1 MGHVS
6 RIVAFAQHVA
16 KSQPIFP
23 KCGKGHSFTYP
34 QTLPFTIPVMANHNA
49 KNELK
54 ARLLIADDD
63 QWLLQSMAEWLSGEG
78 YAVQTANSIEQTTK
92 TLAKE
97 TFDLLLCDV
106 RFDDGDGI
114 ALLRKV
120 RKRFPQLPVLMM
132 TGYAGPDAARE
143 SIAAGAF
150 ELLTKPIIDDELQ
163 TAITRALQQKNITE
177 ENERLK
183 EALDRRFGLE
193 SIVSHDLRMLK
204 IFEMIDNVADSRASI
219 LITGENGTGKSMI
232 ARAIHKKS
240 SRRKAPFVE
249 VACGALPDTLLE
261 SELFGHMAGAFTGA
275 THNKVGKFQ
284 QADRGTI
291 FLDEIGTA
299 SQALQVKLL
308 RVLQELQFE
317 PLGGTETISVDT
329 RTILATN
336 ENLDTAVAEGRFRQ
350 DLFYRVNVIHIELP
364 SLRERPDDIP
374 LLAEHFL
381 RSAANEFGREVE
393 GITNDAMNAMQTHRW
408 PGNIREL
415 ENVIQRA
422 VLLTKSRSIDCE
434 SLPKS
439 IFVGANNF
447 SQPISREPN
456 TPTSVQPST
465 SRNITEVP
473 QTLSEALEAPER
485 QIILNV
491 LKAND
496 WNRNITADQLGIN
509 RTTLYKKM
517 KKLGIESLTQLQ

>member
-1 MGHVS
+1 MTNGNS
-6 RIVAFAQHVA
+6 KKER
-16 KSQPIFP
+16 
-23 KCGKGHSFTYP
+23 
-34 QTLPFTIPVMANHNA
+34 
-49 KNELK
+49 K

-63 QWLLQSMAEWLSGEG
+63 RWLLESMSEWLSSEG
-78 YAVQTANSIEQTTK
+78 YCVQTAGSPEQTLK
-92 TLAKE
+92 ALAIE
-97 TFDLLLCDV
+97 PYDLLLCDV
-106 RFDDGDGI
+106 RFGDGDSDGI
-114 ALLRKV
+114 GLLKKV

-143 SIAAGAF
+143 SVAAGAF
-150 ELLTKPIIDDELQ
+150 ELLTKPIIDDELH
-163 TAITRALQQKNITE
+163 TAITRALQQRDMKA
-177 ENERLK
+177 ENEKLK

-204 IFEMIDNVADSRASI
+204 IFEMIDNVADSRATI

-240 SRRKAPFVE
+240 SRRKSPFVE

-261 SELFGHMAGAFTGA
+261 SELFGHMAGSFTGA

-284 QADRGTI
+284 LSDKGTI

-317 PLGGTETISVDT
+317 PLGGTETLSVDT

-336 ENLDTAVAEGRFRQ
+336 ENLEMAVADGRFRQ

-374 LLAEHFL
+374 ILAEHFL
-381 RSAANEFGREVE
+381 RNAAIEFARDVDGF
-393 GITNDAMNAMQTHRW
+393 TNDAMNVMLEHRW

-422 VLLTKSRSIDCE
+422 VLLTKSNSIDRD
-434 SLPKS
+434 SLPRS
-439 IFVGANNF
+439 LLAPSNLSNQSARSGNAPDLPANDTRAAN
-447 SQPISREPN
+447 SPIKPRP
-456 TPTSVQPST
+456 V
-465 SRNITEVP
+465 VA
-473 QTLSEALEAPER
+473 QTLSEALEGPER
-485 QIILNV
+485 EIILEV
-491 LKAND
+491 LKANE
-496 WNRNITADQLGIN
+496 WNRNVTADQLGIN

-517 KKLGIESLTQLQ
+517 KKLGIESMSP

>member
-1 MGHVS
+1 
-6 RIVAFAQHVA
+6 
-16 KSQPIFP
+16 
-23 KCGKGHSFTYP
+23 
-34 QTLPFTIPVMANHNA
+34 MANVNP
-49 KNELK
+49 KNEPK
-54 ARLLIADDD
+54 VKLLIADDD
-63 QWLLQSMAEWLSGEG
+63 RWLLESMADWLVSEG
-78 YAVQTANSIEQTTK
+78 YSVQISETVEQALK
-92 TLAKE
+92 LLSLE
-97 TFDLLLCDV
+97 SFDLLLCDI
-106 RFDDGDGI
+106 RFGDGDSDGL
-114 ALLRKV
+114 ALLKKV
-120 RKRFPQLPVLMM
+120 RKKFPELPVLMM
-132 TGYAGPDAARE
+132 SGYAGPDAARE
-143 SIAAGAF
+143 SISAGAF
-150 ELLTKPIIDDELQ
+150 ELLTKPIIDDELH
-163 TAITRALQQKNITE
+163 TAITRALQQKEIETE
-177 ENERLK
+177 NQQLK

-261 SELFGHMAGAFTGA
+261 SELFGHMAGSFTGA
-275 THNKVGKFQ
+275 THNKLGKFQ
-284 QADRGTI
+284 LSDKGTI

-336 ENLDTAVAEGRFRQ
+336 ENLDSAVAEGRFRQ

-374 LLAEHFL
+374 ILAEHFL
-381 RSAANEFGREVE
+381 RSATREFGREVD
-393 GITNDAMNAMQTHRW
+393 GFTTNAMNSLLAHRW

-422 VLLTKSRSIDCE
+422 VLLTKSKSIDCDTLPR
-434 SLPKS
+434 SLFAAARAAASTYERPSLYSNQLSGPFQAPPVMSTNSEGKRQ
-439 IFVGANNF
+439 VAC
-447 SQPISREPN
+447 SR
-456 TPTSVQPST
+456 
-465 SRNITEVP
+465 
-473 QTLSEALEAPER
+473 TLSEALEGPER
-485 QIILNV
+485 EIILEV
-491 LKAND
+491 LRANE
-496 WNRNITADQLGIN
+496 WNRNVTADSLGIN

-517 KKLGIESLTQLQ
+517 KKLGIESA

>member
-1 MGHVS
+1 
-6 RIVAFAQHVA
+6 
-16 KSQPIFP
+16 
-23 KCGKGHSFTYP
+23 
-34 QTLPFTIPVMANHNA
+34 MANCNS
-49 KNELK
+49 KKDNK

-63 QWLLQSMAEWLSGEG
+63 QWLLDSMAEWLKGEG
-78 YAVQTANSIEQTTK
+78 YLVQTANSIEQTTK
-92 TLAKE
+92 ILAKE
-97 TFDLLLCDV
+97 SFDLLMCDI

-150 ELLTKPIIDDELQ
+150 ELLTKPIIDDELH
-163 TAITRALQQKNITE
+163 TAITRALQQKDITD

-240 SRRKAPFVE
+240 SRRKGPFVE

-261 SELFGHMAGAFTGA
+261 SELFGHMAGSFTGA
-275 THNKVGKFQ
+275 THNKVGKFELS
-284 QADRGTI
+284 DKGTL

-299 SQALQVKLL
+299 TQALQVKLL

-336 ENLDTAVAEGRFRQ
+336 ENLDTAIAEGRFRQ

-381 RSAANEFGREVE
+381 RSACKEFARDVE
-393 GITNDAMNAMQTHRW
+393 GFTSSAMNTMMSHTW

-422 VLLTKSRSIDCE
+422 VLLTKSRNVDSEALPRSVLSATSSNMQTSTEKSNSICM
-434 SLPKS
+434 
-439 IFVGANNF
+439 
-447 SQPISREPN
+447 
-456 TPTSVQPST
+456 VQPSQVQE
-465 SRNITEVP
+465 SVANHAAAITR
-473 QTLSEALEAPER
+473 TLSEALEGPER
-485 QIILNV
+485 QIILEV

-496 WNRNITADQLGIN
+496 WNRNVTADRLGIN

-517 KKLGIESLTQLQ
+517 KKLGIESLALLTGP

>member
-1 MGHVS
+1 MTAAAS
-6 RIVAFAQHVA
+6 R
-16 KSQPIFP
+16 KE
-23 KCGKGHSFTYP
+23 T
-34 QTLPFTIPVMANHNA
+34 
-49 KNELK
+49 K
-54 ARLLIADDD
+54 ARILIADDD
-63 QWLLQSMAEWLSGEG
+63 RWLLESMAEWLTGEG
-78 YAVQTANSIEQTTK
+78 YSIQTAQNLAE
-92 TLAKE
+92 TLKALSRE
-97 TFDLLLCDV
+97 EFDLLLCDV
-106 RFDDGDGI
+106 RFDEGDGI
-114 ALLRKV
+114 QLLRKV
-120 RKRFPQLPVLMM
+120 KKLYSQLPVLMM

-163 TAITRALQQKNITE
+163 TAIQRALQQKNIAD
-177 ENERLK
+177 ENAKLK

-204 IFEMIDNVADSRASI
+204 IFEMIENVADSRATI

-240 SRRKAPFVE
+240 TRRKAPFVE

-261 SELFGHMAGAFTGA
+261 SELFGHMAGSFTGA
-275 THNKVGKFQ
+275 THNKIGKFQ
-284 QADRGTI
+284 QSDRGTL

-336 ENLDTAVAEGRFRQ
+336 ENLEGAVAEGRFRQ
-350 DLFYRVNVIHIELP
+350 DLFYRINVIHIELP

-381 RSAANEFGREVE
+381 RTACAEYSREVS
-393 GITNDAMNAMQTHRW
+393 GFSTSAMNALVSYAW

-415 ENVIQRA
+415 ENAIQRA
-422 VLLTKSRSIDCE
+422 VLLTKTKHVDFDALPRAINGQPHASNPSIATQGHVPNPSCNQDAAS
-434 SLPKS
+434 SLSSS
-439 IFVGANNF
+439 IGG
-447 SQPISREPN
+447 IR
-456 TPTSVQPST
+456 
-465 SRNITEVP
+465 
-473 QTLSEALEAPER
+473 QTLSEALEGPER
-485 QIILNV
+485 QIIIEV
-491 LKAND
+491 LKANGG
-496 WNRNITADQLGIN
+496 NRNVTADQLGIN

-517 KKLGIESLTQLQ
+517 KKLGIES

>member
-1 MGHVS
+1 
-6 RIVAFAQHVA
+6 
-16 KSQPIFP
+16 
-23 KCGKGHSFTYP
+23 
-34 QTLPFTIPVMANHNA
+34 MANGNT
-49 KNELK
+49 KNERK
-54 ARLLIADDD
+54 ARLLLADDD
-63 QWLLQSMAEWLSGEG
+63 RWLLESMSEWLTSEG
-78 YAVQTANSIEQTTK
+78 YCVQTAGSTEQTLK
-92 TLAKE
+92 VLAAE
-97 TFDLLLCDV
+97 SFDLLLCDV
-106 RFDDGDGI
+106 RFAEGDSDGI
-114 ALLRKV
+114 ALLKKV

-150 ELLTKPIIDDELQ
+150 ELLTKPIIDDELH
-163 TAITRALQQKNITE
+163 TAITRALQQRDIKA
-177 ENERLK
+177 ENEKLK

-204 IFEMIDNVADSRASI
+204 IFEMIDNVADSRATI

-240 SRRKAPFVE
+240 SRRKSPFVE

-261 SELFGHMAGAFTGA
+261 SELFGHMAGSFTGA

-284 QADRGTI
+284 LSDKGTI

-317 PLGGTETISVDT
+317 PLGGTETVSVDT

-336 ENLDTAVAEGRFRQ
+336 ENLDIAVAEGRFRQ

-381 RSAANEFGREVE
+381 RSAAMEFARDVDGF
-393 GITNDAMNAMQTHRW
+393 TTDAMSIMLAHRW

-422 VLLTKSRSIDCE
+422 VLLTKSKCIDCD
-434 SLPKS
+434 SLPRS
-439 IFVGANNF
+439 LLAPSNIANNAVAIHSAAGGTPS
-447 SQPISREPN
+447 SQDTPSLYQPN
-456 TPTSVQPST
+456 AIGKARAVTT
-465 SRNITEVP
+465 
-473 QTLSEALEAPER
+473 QTLSEALEGPER
-485 QIILNV
+485 EIILEV
-491 LKAND
+491 LKANE
-496 WNRNITADQLGIN
+496 WNRNVTADKLGIN

-517 KKLGIESLTQLQ
+517 KKLGIESLTQ

>member
-1 MGHVS
+1 MKKGKIASCLLVLITSSSSHLLY
-6 RIVAFAQHVA
+6 AQN
-16 KSQPIFP
+16 I
-23 KCGKGHSFTYP
+23 
-34 QTLPFTIPVMANHNA
+34 
-49 KNELK
+49 
-54 ARLLIADDD
+54 LLINKEKPILQFGDIILPDTVT
-63 QWLLQSMAEWLSGEG
+63 WLNSRDEKYFIGNGIVGGGGNTAGEWDF
-78 YAVQTANSIEQTTK
+78 I
-92 TLAKE
+92 
-97 TFDLLLCDV
+97 
-106 RFDDGDGI
+106 I
-114 ALLRKV
+114 
-120 RKRFPQLPVLMM
+120 
-132 TGYAGPDAARE
+132 GPDYTSPNFIYSE
-143 SIAAGAF
+143 TILF
-150 ELLTKPIIDDELQ
+150 KIDDELQ
-163 TAITRALQQKNITE
+163 TAITRALQQKDIAD

-240 SRRKAPFVE
+240 SRRNAPFVE

-261 SELFGHMAGAFTGA
+261 SELFGHMAGSFTGA

-284 QADRGTI
+284 LSDKGTI

-299 SQALQVKLL
+299 TQALQVKLL

-317 PLGGTETISVDT
+317 PLGGIETISVDT

-336 ENLDTAVAEGRFRQ
+336 ENLDNAVAEGRFRQ

-381 RSAANEFGREVE
+381 RTACKEFARDVE
-393 GITNDAMNAMQTHRW
+393 GFTLSAMNTMLSHAW

-422 VLLTKSRSIDCE
+422 VLLTKSRNIDCE
-434 SLPKS
+434 SLPRS
-439 IFVGANNF
+439 VLGASNSYAQSSTGPSNSLHTTPL
-447 SQPISREPN
+447 SQVRN
-456 TPTSVQPST
+456 LDSVT
-465 SRNITEVP
+465 NHAAAIH
-473 QTLSEALEAPER
+473 QTLSEALEGPER
-485 QIILNV
+485 QIILDV

-496 WNRNITADQLGIN
+496 WNRNVTADQLGIN

-517 KKLGIESLTQLQ
+517 KKLGIESLA

>member
-1 MGHVS
+1 
-6 RIVAFAQHVA
+6 
-16 KSQPIFP
+16 
-23 KCGKGHSFTYP
+23 
-34 QTLPFTIPVMANHNA
+34 MANSNL
-49 KNELK
+49 KKENK

-63 QWLLQSMAEWLSGEG
+63 QWLLESMAQWLTGEG
-78 YAVQTANSIEQTTK
+78 YSVQTANSIEQTTK
-92 TLAKE
+92 MLAKE
-97 TFDLLLCDV
+97 SFDLLLCDV

-120 RKRFPQLPVLMM
+120 RKRFPHLPVLMM

-143 SIAAGAF
+143 SVAAGAF

-163 TAITRALQQKNITE
+163 TAITRALQQKDIAD

-240 SRRKAPFVE
+240 SRRNAPFVE

-261 SELFGHMAGAFTGA
+261 SELFGHMAGSFTGA
-275 THNKVGKFQ
+275 THNKIGKFQ
-284 QADRGTI
+284 LSDKGTI

-299 SQALQVKLL
+299 TQALQVKLL

-350 DLFYRVNVIHIELP
+350 DLFYRVNVILIELP

-381 RSAANEFGREVE
+381 RTARKEFARDVE
-393 GITNDAMNAMQTHRW
+393 GFTASAMNTMLSHTW

-422 VLLTKSRSIDCE
+422 VLLTKSRNIDCE
-434 SLPKS
+434 SLPRSVLGASKS
-439 IFVGANNF
+439 NAQSNAGSSNSFHTTPP
-447 SQPISREPN
+447 SQVHN
-456 TPTSVQPST
+456 LNSVT
-465 SRNITEVP
+465 NHAAAIH
-473 QTLSEALEAPER
+473 QTLSEALEGPER
-485 QIILNV
+485 RIILEV

-496 WNRNITADQLGIN
+496 WNRNVTADQLGIN

-517 KKLGIESLTQLQ
+517 KKLGIESLAQ

>member
-1 MGHVS
+1 MFPS
-6 RIVAFAQHVA
+6 RINTRRNSETH
-16 KSQPIFP
+16 IP
-23 KCGKGHSFTYP
+23 KFSIYPMSNNHS
-34 QTLPFTIPVMANHNA
+34 
-49 KNELK
+49 KNDCK

-63 QWLLQSMAEWLSGEG
+63 QWLLESMSEWLASEG
-78 YAVQTANSIEQTTK
+78 YLVQTAQSIEQTMKVLTK
-92 TLAKE
+92 E
-97 TFDLLLCDV
+97 PFDLLLCDV
-106 RFDDGDGI
+106 RFEDGDGI
-114 ALLRKV
+114 ALLKKV

-150 ELLTKPIIDDELQ
+150 ELLTKPIIDDELH
-163 TAITRALQQKNITE
+163 TAITRALQQKDITD

-183 EALDRRFGLE
+183 MALDRRFGLE

-249 VACGALPDTLLE
+249 VACGAMPDTLLE
-261 SELFGHMAGAFTGA
+261 SELFGHMAGSFTGA

-284 QADRGTI
+284 LSDKGTI

-336 ENLDTAVAEGRFRQ
+336 ENLDSAVAEGRFRQ

-381 RSAANEFGREVE
+381 LNASKEFARDVDGF
-393 GITNDAMNAMQTHRW
+393 TTSAMNRMLNHSW

-422 VLLTKSRSIDCE
+422 VLLTKSRSIDCD
-434 SLPKS
+434 SLPRS
-439 IFVGANNF
+439 LQ
-447 SQPISREPN
+447 S
-456 TPTSVQPST
+456 ST
-465 SRNITEVP
+465 SINGSTSTGSVSMQNISKSPQGRNLDRVVNDARP
-473 QTLSEALEAPER
+473 MAGTLSEALEGPER
-485 QIILNV
+485 NIILEV

-496 WNRNITADQLGIN
+496 WNRNVTADQLGIN

-517 KKLGIESLTQLQ
+517 KKLGIESVTQ

>member
-1 MGHVS
+1 MFQKVLPNKLFEINDS
-6 RIVAFAQHVA
+6 ANTTVA
-16 KSQPIFP
+16 
-23 KCGKGHSFTYP
+23 
-34 QTLPFTIPVMANHNA
+34 MANINT
-49 KNELK
+49 KNEQK

-63 QWLLQSMAEWLSGEG
+63 RWLLESMAEWLISEG
-78 YAVQTANSIEQTTK
+78 YLVKTAESIEQTLNM
-92 TLAKE
+92 LAAE
-97 TFDLLLCDV
+97 SFDLLLCDV
-106 RFDDGDGI
+106 RFGDGDTDGI
-114 ALLRKV
+114 GLLRKV
-120 RKRFPQLPVLMM
+120 RKRFSQLPVLMM
-132 TGYAGPDAARE
+132 TGYGGPDAARE
-143 SIAAGAF
+143 SVAAGAF
-150 ELLTKPIIDDELQ
+150 ELLTKPIIDDELH
-163 TAITRALQQKNITE
+163 TAITRALHQRDMKA
-177 ENERLK
+177 ENEQLK

-193 SIVSHDLRMLK
+193 SIVSHDVRMLK
-204 IFEMIDNVADSRASI
+204 IFEVIDNVADSRASI

-261 SELFGHMAGAFTGA
+261 SELFGHMAGSFTGA
-275 THNKVGKFQ
+275 THNKIGKFQ
-284 QADRGTI
+284 LSDKGTI

-299 SQALQVKLL
+299 TQALQVKLL

-374 LLAEHFL
+374 ILAEHFL
-381 RSAANEFGREVE
+381 RNAAVEFARNVDGFT
-393 GITNDAMNAMQTHRW
+393 TNAMNTMLAHRW

-422 VLLTKSRSIDCE
+422 VLLTKTNNIDSE
-434 SLPKS
+434 SLPRS
-439 IFVGANNF
+439 LLAPPSNAARH
-447 SQPISREPN
+447 QPNSTTGPLN
-456 TPTSVQPST
+456 DLTSVPTAQIYNSEQIRTQSSNPC
-465 SRNITEVP
+465 
-473 QTLSEALEAPER
+473 TLSEALEKPER
-485 QIILNV
+485 EIILMA

-496 WNRNITADQLGIN
+496 WNRNITADKLGIN

-517 KKLGIESLTQLQ
+517 KKLGIEALAQ